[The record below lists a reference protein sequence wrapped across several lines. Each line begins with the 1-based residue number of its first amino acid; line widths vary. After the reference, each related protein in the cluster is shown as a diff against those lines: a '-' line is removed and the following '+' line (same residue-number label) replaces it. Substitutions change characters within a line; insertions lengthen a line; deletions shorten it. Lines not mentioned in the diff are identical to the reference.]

1 MVKKKFYFIFSGLI
15 FLAACQTAD
24 EGESADEIDALLENS
39 WTDIENEA
47 ASTEV
52 NLYMWGG
59 DEGINEYIDE
69 WVSPA
74 LEEEAAVTLNRIPMD
89 TEEILQ
95 RLLTEK
101 RAGRD
106 AGSIDIIWLN
116 GENFKN
122 AKDNDLLAGSF
133 TEELPN
139 FQNYYDTESSAFQL
153 DFGTAVDGMEAPWGQ
168 VQFVFHYDET
178 QIDHPPENFQDLK
191 DWIQENPG
199 RFTYPNPSDFTG
211 NAFIRHLL
219 YENAD
224 EPSSVYNQPLDE
236 EQMQDP
242 AGQTFAYLEE
252 IQPGLWREGSHYP
265 NSLTELDRL
274 YSNGEVWMTMGYN
287 EARAESLVERG
298 VFPEST
304 RSFVME
310 PGSIGNTHFLS
321 VPFNSPNMAGALVA
335 INHMLSPEA
344 QLEKMKPS
352 PWGENTPISIDK
364 LDDDMQQKFQE
375 VDRGDTVLPTEKLE
389 ESFLPESDASYVG
402 WLEDQWF
409 NEIIQE

>member
-191 DWIQENPG
+191 GWIQENPG

-242 AGQTFAYLEE
+242 AGQTLDYLEE
-252 IQPGLWREGSHYP
+252 IQPDLWREGSHYP

-321 VPFNSPNMAGALVA
+321 IPFNSPNMAGALVA